1 MTININGIGS
11 HTRTRMFEEFL
22 QRHDVDIALI
32 QEVTNGDTLAF
43 KGYQS
48 TMNIGMQGRG
58 TAILTK
64 LNLQP
69 HGTVRLPSGRG
80 LAIFYESTCIVNI
93 HALSGSTNRAER
105 EDFFNSE
112 IIALLPHVPTDLILA
127 GDFNCVLSNNDCTG
141 NRSCSRALDRLVHG
155 LHLTDAWD
163 VNIHPQAYTHYTPA
177 GAARLDRFYINKYL
191 LNNKQGV
198 ETIAAAITDHLAV
211 LLRIKLS
218 TPVIHRG
225 RNSWRMNTSF
235 LNEMSFRAKIRD
247 ALEVW
252 KRT

>member
-69 HGTVRLPSGRG
+69 HSTVRLPSGRG
-80 LAIFYESTCIVNI
+80 LANYLGVKEVFSFRSI
-93 HALSGSTNRAER
+93 SGS
-105 EDFFNSE
+105 
-112 IIALLPHVPTDLILA
+112 
-127 GDFNCVLSNNDCTG
+127 
-141 NRSCSRALDRLVHG
+141 
-155 LHLTDAWD
+155 
-163 VNIHPQAYTHYTPA
+163 
-177 GAARLDRFYINKYL
+177 
-191 LNNKQGV
+191 
-198 ETIAAAITDHLAV
+198 
-211 LLRIKLS
+211 
-218 TPVIHRG
+218 
-225 RNSWRMNTSF
+225 
-235 LNEMSFRAKIRD
+235 
-247 ALEVW
+247 
-252 KRT
+252 